1 MHEKIYKYLK
11 QYSKIVL
18 ISIVVSAVF
27 SLILSRKI
35 GMKTSIMFFAALFC
49 LIINIYLIFVDRKK
63 SILLFLLLLPIYTTV
78 RRVCYFDIL
87 FIKVTFETIYIS
99 ILSIISFKDIT
110 CSMTNLFKA
119 RENLSFKFILM
130 TMIFLA
136 FCINSAFYSWNILTG
151 LSKVYIGVLM
161 PVMLM
166 ICFITYFRKED
177 KYAVYYVL
185 ISAIDFS
192 CLYGFVQLFARGISM
207 SAIRS
212 SKIYLTFGYNNV
224 NIFAGI
230 LISILPLLVEM
241 ILYKKNKK
249 FEKLFLYSSFILYS
263 ISALITFS
271 RGAWLCYIEVI
282 FLSLCSKK
290 YRKIFIIL
298 LIPAV
303 FIAKPAFNYIID
315 RGTSTTFFN
324 NESSVARIQSIF
336 TDLLIMRNYPFG
348 IGGGNFAEAYKT
360 FSLQGYLSMPESIRF
375 KSNAAQ
381 YTLEH
386 AHNLLLQIG
395 VEFGVVAAVV
405 FIMIIINRLR
415 MCLKNIEYNRGI
427 FNCILIYSIFSLI
440 TGNEFDHKGVIT
452 GTLIIFVVF
461 GIAQLPFKEQSNN
474 KLDSTMGGN

>member
-1 MHEKIYKYLK
+1 MHKYICKYLK

-18 ISIVVSAVF
+18 ISIIVSAVF
-27 SLILSRKI
+27 SLVLSREV
-35 GMKTSIMFFAALFC
+35 GMKTSIMLFAALFC

-87 FIKVTFETIYIS
+87 FVKVTFETIYIS
-99 ILSIISFKDIT
+99 ILSIVSFKDIIRST
-110 CSMTNLFKA
+110 VDLFKSK
-119 RENLSFKFILM
+119 ENLSFNFILM
-130 TMIFLA
+130 IMAFLV

-151 LSKVYIGVLM
+151 LSEVYIGVLM
-161 PVMLM
+161 PLMLM
-166 ICFITYFRKED
+166 LCFITYFRKED
-177 KYAVYYVL
+177 KYCIYYVL
-185 ISAIDFS
+185 ILAIDFS
-192 CLYGFVQLFARGISM
+192 CLYGFLQLFARGISM
-207 SAIRS
+207 SAIKVN
-212 SKIYLTFGYNNV
+212 KIYLTFGYNNV

-241 ILYKKNKK
+241 ILYKKNRKV
-249 FEKLFLYSSFILYS
+249 EKLFLYSSFILYS
-263 ISALITFS
+263 VAVLITFS
-271 RGAWLCYIEVI
+271 RGAWLCYIGVI

-290 YRKIFIIL
+290 YRKILIIL

-303 FIAKPAFNYIID
+303 FIAKPTFSYIID

-336 TDLLIMRNYPFG
+336 TDLVIMKNYPFG

-360 FSLQGYLSMPESIRF
+360 FSLQGYLSMPENIRF
-375 KSNAAQ
+375 KANAAQ

-395 VEFGVVAAVV
+395 VEFGIVAALI
-405 FIMIIINRLR
+405 FIMIIVNRLKL
-415 MCLKNIEYNRGI
+415 CLKNIEYSRGT
-427 FNCILIYSIFSLI
+427 FNCILIYSMFSLI
-440 TGNEFDHKGVIT
+440 TGNQFNHKGVIT

-461 GIAQLPFKEQSNN
+461 GIAQLPFKRRNNN
-474 KLDSTMGGN
+474 KLDSTMGEN